1 MTRCTLP
8 LAAEFETNSFEQSAL
23 TQSSQL
29 SSIISSDNCTPKS
42 KAEPERSTGLGHRK
56 TSKVEGLSTV
66 SGPTNHVHFG
76 TPCETYSALR
86 ENPPGPRPLRSAT
99 ELEGIKKGLT
109 AQEKKQLREGNE
121 HTSFSGDAMVTCIG
135 SGTSFALENPEPLNE
150 VSIFNMP
157 KIKEVARQHEVKNVD
172 LDQCVFG
179 AETRKPTS
187 KRMGG

>member
-1 MTRCTLP
+1 MASSTMCI
-8 LAAEFETNSFEQSAL
+8 SAL
-23 TQSSQL
+23 L
-29 SSIISSDNCTPKS
+29 PRRTP
-42 KAEPERSTGLGHRK
+42 
-56 TSKVEGLSTV
+56 
-66 SGPTNHVHFG
+66 HFG
-76 TPCETYSALR
+76 KTLAQ
-86 ENPPGPRPLRSAT
+86 GPLRSAT

-121 HTSFSGDAMVTCIG
+121 HSSFSGDAMVTCIG

-179 AETRKPTS
+179 AETRKRTRLMYYQVDHKSLAGRRCNHPIKEWIRMENPT
-187 KRMGG
+187 KPPTRG